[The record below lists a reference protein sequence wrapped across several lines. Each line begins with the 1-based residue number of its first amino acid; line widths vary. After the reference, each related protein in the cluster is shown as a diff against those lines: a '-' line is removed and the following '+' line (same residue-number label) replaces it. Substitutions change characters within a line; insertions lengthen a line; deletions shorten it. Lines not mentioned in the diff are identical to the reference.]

1 MGSATVIK
9 TLLQRRYYML
19 WFLFYQIFHI
29 LQTKTRTENTN

>member
-9 TLLQRRYYML
+9 TLLQRRYYM
-19 WFLFYQIFHI
+19 FLFYQIFHI